1 MLDSTTG
8 RSRLA
13 DSLVDLARLALAFGR
28 IDRTA
33 VYHPDQATPESD
45 TDHTVMLG
53 WAACAIAAT
62 WFPRL
67 DVGLVAQFALV
78 HDAPEVYAG
87 DTPTL
92 RITADGRAAKAARE
106 AAAVDRLTT
115 EFAHRLP
122 WFPTVIRTYEQQ
134 RLPEARF
141 VRGVDKVLPKLV
153 HLLDHCTGLVEQGM
167 SRAELA
173 DVFARQR
180 EDMTGY
186 VGEFG
191 ALMDVRE
198 ELVRRVLNRP
208 ELSAATVGGAA

>member
-1 MLDSTTG
+1 MVVKENCEQ
-8 RSRLA
+8 LA

-33 VYHPDQATPESD
+33 VYHPDRITPESD

-62 WFPRL
+62 WFPGL
-67 DVGLVAQFALV
+67 DLGRVAQFALV

-106 AAAVDRLTT
+106 VAAVDRLTT

-122 WFPTVIRTYEQQ
+122 WFPATLRTYENQQ
-134 RLPEARF
+134 LPEARF

-173 DVFARQR
+173 DVFERQR
-180 EDMTGY
+180 DAMDSY

-191 ALMDVRE
+191 ALMDVRG
-198 ELVRRVLNRP
+198 ELVRRVLDQPR
-208 ELSAATVGGAA
+208 LATTSAGEAA